1 MPSRACDALL
11 APPAAGNAPPTRGIT
26 GQGRAASPLHVPAA
40 WALCGRPAG
49 AGGEPTAGAMAWGAR
64 GRGVDRVA
72 HTGAA
77 YLVAD
82 RILGELTFVGHGPE
96 AGGGARVVA

>member
-49 AGGEPTAGAMAWGAR
+49 AGVAPTAGAMAWVGRSR
-64 GRGVDRVA
+64 GRGRVA
-72 HTGAA
+72 HTDAA
-77 YLVAD
+77 YLIAES
-82 RILGELTFVGHGPE
+82 ILGGLTFVCQGLG
-96 AGGGARVVA
+96 AGGRR